1 MKKNEQSLKDL
12 LDTVKPSSICLIG
25 ILERGKRKGQE
36 YIWKKKKKKK
46 GRPISLIDTDAKTLS
61 KILAKGIQYIIR
73 NIQND

>member
-1 MKKNEQSLKDL
+1 MPNRNL
-12 LDTVKPSSICLIG
+12 
-25 ILERGKRKGQE
+25 RKRKEKGARV
-36 YIWKKKKKKK
+36 YLKKKKKKK